1 VATTIPLPG
10 TGSGW
15 INLVSKLRAGLD
27 ANASRTGH
35 GIARAAL
42 AFVPYF
48 RKVRLVITAAI
59 LADDIAVATRN
70 L

>member
-1 VATTIPLPG
+1 LI
-10 TGSGW
+10 
-15 INLVSKLRAGLD
+15 SKLRAGLD
-27 ANASRTGH
+27 ANAWRTGH

-42 AFVPYF
+42 APAPYF
-48 RKVRLVITAAI
+48 RKVRLVIMAAI